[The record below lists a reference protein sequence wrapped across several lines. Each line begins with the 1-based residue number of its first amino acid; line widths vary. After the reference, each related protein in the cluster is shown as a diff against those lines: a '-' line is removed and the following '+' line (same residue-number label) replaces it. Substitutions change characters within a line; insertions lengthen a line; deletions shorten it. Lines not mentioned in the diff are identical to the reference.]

1 MTARLTGTLLANA
14 EARCTTGAHPRALVM
29 VLLSTGQGLP
39 CTATQ
44 DLGTGYAAH
53 LAADLKARRL
63 HKGAAI
69 TVVCDGLR
77 VRTDHG
83 HAALQGLGAVAIVE
97 HLPPQPAHDPSAP
110 PPPAEVHHA

>member
-1 MTARLTGTLLANA
+1 MTARLTGTLLADA
-14 EARCTTGAHPRALVM
+14 QARWTAGAQPRALVT

-69 TVVCDGLR
+69 TVVCDGLH

-83 HAALQGLGAVAIVE
+83 HAGLVGLGAVAIVE
-97 HLPPQPAHDPSAP
+97 HLPPQPAHDPERTP
-110 PPPAEVHHA
+110 TPAEVHHA